1 MVITRLMGGM
11 GNQMFQYAF
20 ARNLSI
26 ETKSDLRID
35 LSFLQKKD
43 QPEGFV
49 FRNYDL
55 DIFNVKEN
63 FDLPENVEIITV
75 NEPHYEY
82 SQQVTDSVINN
93 LNNNKNT
100 LILGYWQSPKYFEK
114 NEDTIRKEF
123 SLKLGI
129 ENKSNLLK
137 IREDINTKKSVAI
150 NIRRTD
156 YLNNGFHGVMG
167 KEYVDSAISII
178 ENQIENPH
186 YFIFSDDIKWCEENL
201 KYNNSTI
208 VSHDYK
214 GEKFE
219 DYMMLMSECNHFI
232 IPNSSFAWWSAWLNN
247 NPDKIVISPKN
258 WFANSGM
265 NTNDL
270 IPESW
275 IRI

>member
-93 LNNNKNT
+93 LNNNNKDQST
-100 LILGYWQSPKYFEK
+100 MILS
-114 NEDTIRKEF
+114 
-123 SLKLGI
+123 
-129 ENKSNLLK
+129 
-137 IREDINTKKSVAI
+137 
-150 NIRRTD
+150 
-156 YLNNGFHGVMG
+156 
-167 KEYVDSAISII
+167 DS
-178 ENQIENPH
+178 
-186 YFIFSDDIKWCEENL
+186 K
-201 KYNNSTI
+201 
-208 VSHDYK
+208 
-214 GEKFE
+214 
-219 DYMMLMSECNHFI
+219 
-232 IPNSSFAWWSAWLNN
+232 
-247 NPDKIVISPKN
+247 
-258 WFANSGM
+258 
-265 NTNDL
+265 
-270 IPESW
+270 
-275 IRI
+275 

>member
-1 MVITRLMGGM
+1 MGGM